1 MTTSRDFERALR
13 AWATVFMRRS
23 VQEFI
28 LAMKDSG
35 LSPSQL
41 HTLMR
46 LHHQGSCPVSGISDD
61 LGVTAAAASQIV
73 ERLSGM
79 GLLERS
85 EDPSDRR
92 VRQVTLTPKGRGL
105 VARGVEAR
113 IGWVRE
119 LARRLPAEE
128 LASIVE
134 MLGRLTEAA
143 DELETDRK
151 SEPATVRSN
160 A

>member
-1 MTTSRDFERALR
+1 
-13 AWATVFMRRS
+13 
-23 VQEFI
+23 
-28 LAMKDSG
+28 
-35 LSPSQL
+35 
-41 HTLMR
+41 
-46 LHHQGSCPVSGISDD
+46 
-61 LGVTAAAASQIV
+61 
-73 ERLSGM
+73 
-79 GLLERS
+79 
-85 EDPSDRR
+85 
-92 VRQVTLTPKGRGL
+92 

-151 SEPATVRSN
+151 SEPAMVRSN

>member
-1 MTTSRDFERALR
+1 MTTSREFERALR
-13 AWATVFMRRS
+13 AWAMVFMRRS
-23 VQEFI
+23 IHEFF

-41 HTLMR
+41 NTLMR
-46 LHHQGSCPVSGISDD
+46 LHYRGSCPVSGISDE

-79 GLLERS
+79 GLIDRS

-113 IGWVRE
+113 ITWVRE

-128 LASIVE
+128 LAPIVE
-134 MLGRLTEAA
+134 ALRRLTEAA
-143 DELETDRK
+143 DELETERK
-151 SEPATVRSN
+151 SEPAMARSN
-160 A
+160 V